1 MTMRPIGPGTPLTAM
16 PRLPRRIP
24 AGARVVV
31 RTHDGTDPNNGR
43 TQYRDYV
50 GHVISWDGDTLEM
63 LRDESANG
71 RRPAQIVSLA
81 ACDIVRLKPVPER
94 PTNR

>member
-1 MTMRPIGPGTPLTAM
+1 MTLRPIGPETPLTAM
-16 PRLPRRIP
+16 PRLPRKIP
-24 AGARVVV
+24 AGSRVVV
-31 RTHDGTDPNNGR
+31 RTFDGTSPASGR

-50 GHVISWDGDTLEM
+50 GHVISWNGDTLEM

-71 RRPAQIVSLA
+71 RRAAQIVSLA

-94 PTNR
+94 PSRR